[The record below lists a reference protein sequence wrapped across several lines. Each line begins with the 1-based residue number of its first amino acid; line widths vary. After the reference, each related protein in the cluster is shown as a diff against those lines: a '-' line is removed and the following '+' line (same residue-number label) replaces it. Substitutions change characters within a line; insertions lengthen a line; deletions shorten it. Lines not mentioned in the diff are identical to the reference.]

1 MVWLYTQVLTI
12 WLNRNVISINIP
24 INVIPINIPIAYYR
38 ANRYSVLTL
47 AVGSSL

>member
-38 ANRYSVLTL
+38 AKRYSVLIL
-47 AVGSSL
+47 AVV